1 MDQRHLAVSQ
11 RDLLELYLLLSV
23 IRSDGLFH
31 VHADELNSDP
41 LFVALGFDNV
51 SDQFI
56 EYFPKQLDFKRRHVE
71 PQFN

>member
-31 VHADELNSDP
+31 VHADEFNSDP

-51 SDQFI
+51 SCQFI
-56 EYFPKQLDFKRRHVE
+56 E
-71 PQFN
+71 